1 MLPTTDKE
9 TKQHTQKNKNT
20 QRAQTCADA
29 KKFNRKR
36 SEIRI
41 RIFVLIRIRMS
52 VGSVTK
58 CCGCI
63 TLSTSLILPSIKKGK
78 AAYSSSWNS
87 PQNYGTPLVNG
98 ITQCYLPPDRG
109 DLMVL
114 VWYKSAVDCK
124 NNANK
129 CPNIHYSAM
138 VKKMKKWSGIHT
150 QIRITTKS

>member
-63 TLSTSLILPSIKKGK
+63 TLSTSLILPSIKKVKQRIVLREIHLRTTGRHLSMGSHSVICHPTEVTLWYK
-78 AAYSSSWNS
+78 
-87 PQNYGTPLVNG
+87 YGTSRPL
-98 ITQCYLPPDRG
+98 I
-109 DLMVL
+109 
-114 VWYKSAVDCK
+114 A
-124 NNANK
+124 
-129 CPNIHYSAM
+129 
-138 VKKMKKWSGIHT
+138 
-150 QIRITTKS
+150 RIMLTNVQTSTIPQW